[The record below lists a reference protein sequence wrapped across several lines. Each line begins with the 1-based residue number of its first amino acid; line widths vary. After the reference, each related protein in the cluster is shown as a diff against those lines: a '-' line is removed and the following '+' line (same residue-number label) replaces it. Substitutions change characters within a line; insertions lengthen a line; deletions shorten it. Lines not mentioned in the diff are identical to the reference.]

1 MAIALDRLPPQS
13 VEAEQSVLG
22 AMLIEKDAILR
33 ASEILDPAAF
43 YRDAHRKIFEAILSL
58 NERSEAVDVVT
69 VTEELRR
76 RNQLEEAGGVAYLT
90 TLANLVPTA
99 ANVEFYARIVE
110 EKGVL
115 RRLIQASSEIARRAY
130 EGQEEIEDLLD
141 GAEHLIFN
149 LVQRRQRG
157 YVALKEVLVETYER
171 LAGLFAQQG
180 QITGLPTGFKDF
192 DRLTSGLHP
201 SELLIIAARPAQGKT
216 AFCLNIACNVALHQK
231 VGVGIF
237 SLEMSREQLAMRMLS
252 AEANIDGQRLRS
264 GDLKDREWNKLNE
277 AFARLNEAPIL
288 IDDTPNI
295 HLMDLRAKARRMKS
309 EHQVGLIIV
318 DYLQLINHSRSRIE
332 NRQQEISEIS
342 RSLKSL
348 ARELQVP
355 VIALSQLSRAVEQRQ
370 DKRPMLSD
378 LRESGSL
385 EQDADLVAF
394 IYHNPENGPD
404 SKVVE
409 IIIAKH
415 RQGPTGSIHL
425 CFLKETGVF
434 GSLDKRFQPA

>member
-1 MAIALDRLPPQS
+1 MAIALDRVPPQS

-22 AMLIEKDAILR
+22 SMLIEKDAILR
-33 ASEILDPAAF
+33 ATEILDPGAF

-58 NERSEAVDVVT
+58 HERSEAVDIVT

-76 RNQLEEAGGVAYLT
+76 RNQLEEVGGVGYLT

-130 EGQEEIEDLLD
+130 EGQDEIEDLLD

-157 YVALKEVLVETYER
+157 CVPLKDVLAETFER
-171 LAGLFAQQG
+171 LADLYARQG
-180 QITGLPTGFKDF
+180 QVTGIPTGFEDL
-192 DRLTSGLHP
+192 DNLTSGLHP
-201 SELLIIAARPAQGKT
+201 SELVIIAARPAQGKT
-216 AFCLNIACNVALHQK
+216 AFCLNIACNVALTQRI
-231 VGVGIF
+231 GVGIF

-252 AEANIDGQRLRS
+252 TEAKINGQRLRS
-264 GDLKDREWNKLNE
+264 RNLTDQEWNKVTRTFANLND
-277 AFARLNEAPIL
+277 APIF

-295 HLMDLRAKARRMKS
+295 PLMELRAKARRMKA
-309 EHQVGLIIV
+309 EHGIGLIIV
-318 DYLQLINHSRSRIE
+318 DYLQLIHHSRSRAE

-404 SKVVE
+404 NNVVE
-409 IIIAKH
+409 LIVAKH
-415 RQGPTGSIHL
+415 RNGPIGSVFF
-425 CFLKETGVF
+425 CFLKEIGVF
-434 GSLDKRFQPA
+434 GRLDRRFQPV